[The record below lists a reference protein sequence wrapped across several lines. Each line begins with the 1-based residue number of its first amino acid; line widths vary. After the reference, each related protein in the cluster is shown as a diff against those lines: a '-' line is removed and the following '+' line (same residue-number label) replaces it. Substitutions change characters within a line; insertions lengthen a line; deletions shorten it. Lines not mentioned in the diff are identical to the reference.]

1 MIQQL
6 LLSSFFIHTKPTQT
20 SQLNPFL
27 VEMDACEFF
36 IAALHHY
43 SCLCSNDIT
52 LFWSITL
59 NMLLISARLE
69 SNCQVHIQR
78 QAEHISSSPA
88 VVISSHCIASYS
100 HYKATMMHIVILSTS
115 TIDLHVD
122 STRIIFGC
130 CASSLVILVV
140 PYSQLHRSA
149 FLECNFRLALMY
161 LKSFLSSLSFLL
173 FLLICAFCVC
183 EKQ

>member
-1 MIQQL
+1 MISNVHNDPIMIQQL

-88 VVISSHCIASYS
+88 VVISSHCIASYLHS
-100 HYKATMMHIVILSTS
+100 EATMMHILPFILNMNHWFACWLNK
-115 TIDLHVD
+115 DHLW
-122 STRIIFGC
+122 
-130 CASSLVILVV
+130 
-140 PYSQLHRSA
+140 
-149 FLECNFRLALMY
+149 
-161 LKSFLSSLSFLL
+161 LL
-173 FLLICAFCVC
+173 C
-183 EKQ
+183 K